1 MADDIR
7 NTDDGIQHGIDDN
20 PNNDA
25 TKGGV
30 LGAVGGAVVG
40 AAAGGPIG
48 AVIGAVAGGLASA
61 AGVAAVDRVDNDN
74 NISGVG
80 SGARADIDE
89 TLDRDDDT
97 VYVNNA
103 GHNVSTPAYTGTTGS
118 MGAYD
123 NTLTPG
129 NGVPGVQTGGR
140 DADGGMDSRGILEKT
155 ADTLTGDHFDD
166 KRGVP
171 TDGALG
177 TTYNTTGTAGVYNDP
192 DGNKGVNRME
202 GLGETTP
209 SIKTGGYANDGTPDT
224 RGIGEKTVDA
234 LTGDD
239 IDDKTGKRVN
249 HP

>member
-1 MADDIR
+1 MADD
-7 NTDDGIQHGIDDN
+7 NIQHGIDDN

-25 TKGGV
+25 KKGGI

-48 AVIGAVAGGLASA
+48 AVIGAVAGGIASH

-74 NISGVG
+74 TVSGVG
-80 SGARADIDE
+80 HGATGDIDE
-89 TLDRDDDT
+89 SLDRDDNT
-97 VYVNNA
+97 VYVNNS
-103 GHNVSTPAYTGTTGS
+103 GHNVSTPAYTGTTG
-118 MGAYD
+118 
-123 NTLTPG
+123 TVVPG

-140 DADGGMDSRGILEKT
+140 DADGGLDSRGIMEKT
-155 ADTLTGDHFDD
+155 ADTLTGDHYDD

-171 TDGALG
+171 TDGAYR
-177 TTYNTTGTAGVYNDP
+177 TTTASAYDT

-234 LTGDD
+234 ITGDA
-239 IDDKTGKRVN
+239 IDDKTGKVVDHR
-249 HP
+249 